1 MSGPAPRTSHSERS
15 ESGRDDGLTRKVSTG
30 RRRNPMRA
38 QTVALILA
46 GVAGGLAVGVS
57 GTVAWLRSGPNS
69 DGAVRQ
75 DDYDGDSP
83 AEPGYD
89 EYAKGSRGEPT
100 KGEVHLN
107 EKQLAGLKLDEVE
120 VRRGSLTS
128 VIELPAEVQLN
139 TDRLVHVTPR
149 VSGIVA
155 LVEKT
160 LGDRVEAGDLLCVL
174 DSREMGNAKME
185 YLADLSRFEVSR
197 ADYERARTVF
207 ENTKKLLVILDAEPT
222 PDQALARAHNLPVGD
237 NKNKLLT
244 AYIRM
249 KVSRRNFE
257 RIEELLKSKIASE
270 ADFLQVQGA
279 YEIGRADYLSTRE
292 EISFNLKLIY
302 LRAEKNFKVAE
313 TETHNAERG
322 LHILG
327 LTHEETARIADG
339 GKGIDADISRYAS
352 HSPISGI
359 IVDRHLTR
367 GELVDSTTRLYTIAD
382 LSDVWVI
389 GRVYERDVRFLK
401 PGQTATVRLNA
412 FPDESFAGVV
422 DYISSR
428 LDPATRTVQA
438 RVILPNPERRLRS
451 GMFGVVSVFI
461 ERGDP
466 DPSAP
471 GGLLVPIQAVQRLK
485 EGHAVYQVLAPGRFR
500 QVPVQVLA
508 RSRQFAEV
516 SGPLKVGDKVVVGD
530 TFVLKSEV
538 GKEEMGGGHSH

>member
-1 MSGPAPRTSHSERS
+1 MSGQAPPTARS
-15 ESGRDDGLTRKVSTG
+15 ESGRDREVSAG
-30 RRRNPMRA
+30 RRPNPMGA
-38 QTVALILA
+38 QTMALILA
-46 GVAGGLAVGVS
+46 GVVGGLVVGVG
-57 GTVAWLRSGPNS
+57 GTVAWLRAGPNS
-69 DGAVRQ
+69 DDAAHK
-75 DDYDGDSP
+75 DEHDHDGNSR
-83 AEPGYD
+83 AEPGHD
-89 EYAKGSRGEPT
+89 DHVE
-100 KGEVHLN
+100 GEVHLN

-128 VIELPAEVQLN
+128 VIELPGEVQLN

-155 LVEKT
+155 SVEKT
-160 LGDRVEAGDLLCVL
+160 LGDRVEVGDLLCVL

-185 YLADLSRFEVSR
+185 YLVDLSRFEVSR
-197 ADYERARTVF
+197 ADFERARIVF

-222 PDQALARAHNLPVGD
+222 PDQALAQAHDLPVGD

-244 AYIRM
+244 AYTRM

-257 RIEELLKSKIASE
+257 RIEELLESKIASE

-279 YEIGRADYLSTRE
+279 YEISRADYLSTRE
-292 EISFNLKLIY
+292 EIRFNLKLIY

-313 TETHNAERG
+313 TETRNAERG

-327 LTHEETARIADG
+327 LTHEETARIAG
-339 GKGIDADISRYAS
+339 GGEEIDTDISRYVS
-352 HSPISGI
+352 HSPIAGI

-367 GELVDSTTRLYTIAD
+367 GELVDGTTRLYTIAD

-401 PGQTATVRLNA
+401 LGQTATVRLDA
-412 FPDESFAGVV
+412 FPDESFEGVV

-438 RVILPNPERRLRS
+438 RVILPNPERRFRS

-466 DPSAP
+466 DPSVP
-471 GGLLVPIQAVQRLK
+471 GGLLVPIRAVQRLK

-500 QVPVQVLA
+500 QVPVQVIA

-516 SGPLKVGDKVVVGD
+516 SGPLKVGDRIVVGD

>member
-1 MSGPAPRTSHSERS
+1 MSGPAPRTSPSERS

-38 QTVALILA
+38 QTMVLILA
-46 GVAGGLAVGVS
+46 GVAGGLAVGVG
-57 GTVAWLRSGPNS
+57 GTVAWLRTGPDS
-69 DGAVRQ
+69 DGAVHQ
-75 DDYDGDSP
+75 DDHDHDGDSH
-83 AEPGYD
+83 AEPGHD
-89 EYAKGSRGEPT
+89 DHAESSHGEPT
-100 KGEVHLN
+100 EGEVHLN

-197 ADYERARTVF
+197 ADFERARTVF
-207 ENTKKLLVILDAEPT
+207 ENTKKLLGILAAEPT
-222 PDQALARAHNLPVGD
+222 PNQALAQAHDLPVGD

-244 AYIRM
+244 AYTRM

-327 LTHEETARIADG
+327 LTHEETARIARG
-339 GKGIDADISRYAS
+339 GEGIDADISRYVS
-352 HSPISGI
+352 HSPIAGI

-389 GRVYERDVRFLK
+389 GRVYEREVRFLK
-401 PGQTATVRLNA
+401 PGQTATVRLDA

-451 GMFGVVSVFI
+451 GMFGVVSVFV

-485 EGHAVYQVLAPGRFR
+485 EGHAVYRVLAPGAFR
-500 QVPVQVLA
+500 QIPVQVIA
-508 RSRQFAEV
+508 ESRHFAEV
-516 SGPLKVGDKVVVGD
+516 SGPLKVGDTVVAGD

-538 GKEEMGGGHSH
+538 AKEEMGGGH